1 MNDLGVGRALRAIRH
16 RLVLRQQD
24 LADRAGVSQDS
35 VSLIERGRIEQMTIG
50 TIRTVFASV
59 GAELVVGVR
68 WRGGDLD
75 RLLDEGHA
83 ALAGAIAG
91 RLEADGWRVRLEVT
105 YAVYGER
112 GSIDVLAWHEASR
125 TLLVVEVKTEL
136 TSVEE
141 TLRRHDAKVR
151 LAARIAT
158 ERFGWSPVAV
168 ARLLV
173 LPETS
178 SVRRAV
184 GRHEAVFARAYPL
197 AGWELRQW
205 LRKPAGTRSGRL
217 FLSLTNG
224 ARGRQ
229 GSVGRKRV
237 RRGAVEANRA

>member
-24 LADRAGVSQDS
+24 LADRAGLSQDS
-35 VSLIERGRIEQMTIG
+35 VSLIERGRIVQMTIG
-50 TIRTVFASV
+50 TIRTVFATV
-59 GAELVVGVR
+59 GADLIIGVR

-83 ALAGAIAG
+83 ALAGAIAR
-91 RLEADGWRVRLEVT
+91 RLEADGWEVRLEVT
-105 YAVYGER
+105 YSVYREG

-136 TSVEE
+136 ASVEE

-151 LAARIAT
+151 LAGRIAA
-158 ERFGWSPVAV
+158 ERFGWSPVTV

-178 SVRRAV
+178 SARRAV
-184 GRHEAVFARAYPL
+184 ARHDAVFARAYPL
-197 AGWELRQW
+197 AGWALRRW
-205 LRKPAGTRSGRL
+205 LQEPVGARSGRL
-217 FLSLTNG
+217 FLPLTSG
-224 ARGRQ
+224 VRGRR
-229 GSVGRKRV
+229 GSVSRKRI
-237 RRGAVEANRA
+237 RRPAAEANRA